1 MLTTLLQSNSTTHQG
16 HGLQFV
22 QVMKNRVYHEGIKC
36 LPYETMFGQPD
47 EQNNLTED
55 PAEEVQLES
64 PKWTSN
70 NLVDNA
76 DMKGQYL
83 LTSRKKQVQKISHL
97 QKW

>member
-1 MLTTLLQSNSTTHQG
+1 MKQCSVNQWKSDWSNP
-16 HGLQFV
+16 FDDAI
-22 QVMKNRVYHEGIKC
+22 EGIFTEGELEEVVSGKH
-36 LPYETMFGQPD
+36 GD